1 MNQEENKIEEGEKLE
16 SEVVDFQ
23 EEIKVEENEIAED
36 KNNTEQEI
44 DKVAVIESVIFMYG
58 EAVKFSRLAEILE
71 VAEEEVSD
79 LVKELKVI
87 YDNRES
93 QGLNII
99 FDEESVQIVTHPN
112 CAEVIDTFVK
122 GELKKPLSQAA
133 LEVLAVVAYRGPI
146 SKVDVE
152 AIRGVNC
159 SFTLRNLLMRGLVKK
174 VIDDGNART
183 HLYKIT
189 FKFLRILGVENENDL
204 PDYEDLFND
213 KRIDAIL
220 YSEEA
225 LGDK

>member
-1 MNQEENKIEEGEKLE
+1 MNQEENKMEEGKKLE
-16 SEVVDFQ
+16 SEAVDFQ
-23 EEIKVEENEIAED
+23 EEIKVEENEVAED
-36 KNNTEQEI
+36 KNNAEQEI

-71 VAEEEVSD
+71 VAEEEISD

-99 FDEESVQIVTHPN
+99 FDKESVQIVTHPN

-174 VIDDGNART
+174 VVSDSDART

-189 FKFLRILGVENENDL
+189 FKFLRILGVENEKDL
-204 PDYEDLFND
+204 PDYEELFSD

-220 YSEEA
+220 YSEEE
-225 LGDK
+225 LREG

>member
-1 MNQEENKIEEGEKLE
+1 MNQEENKIEDQKELNTDLVETQDE
-16 SEVVDFQ
+16 SEVVDL
-23 EEIKVEENEIAED
+23 ED
-36 KNNTEQEI
+36 SKQEI

-58 EAVKFSRLAEILE
+58 EPVKFSRLAEILE
-71 VAEEEVSD
+71 VTEEEVND

-99 FDEESVQIVTHPN
+99 FDKESVQIVTHSK
-112 CAEVIDTFVK
+112 CSYVIDNFVK
-122 GELKKPLSQAA
+122 GELNKPLSQAA

-146 SKVDVE
+146 SKVDIE

-159 SFTLRNLLMRGLVKK
+159 SFTLRNLSMRGLIKK
-174 VIDDGNART
+174 VVDDSDART

-189 FKFLRILGVENENDL
+189 FKFLRILGVENEKDL
-204 PDYEDLFND
+204 PDYEELFND

-220 YSEEA
+220 YSEEE
-225 LGDK
+225 LEK